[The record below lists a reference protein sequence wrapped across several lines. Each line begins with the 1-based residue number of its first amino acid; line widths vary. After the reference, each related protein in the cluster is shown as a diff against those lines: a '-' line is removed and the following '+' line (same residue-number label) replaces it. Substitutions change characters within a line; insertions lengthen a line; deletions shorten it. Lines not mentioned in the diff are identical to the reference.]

1 MWVQDSFKKG
11 ISKGSNMI
19 QGKSKSL
26 YVTLKQKECEESKA
40 GEVNANKGWFDNF
53 RKMFGLENHQD
64 NKRSSFC
71 WPRDSRQFPDAN
83 KKISEE
89 KEYLLVRLLM
99 QTEVLYFG
107 KRCHKGCLLVK

>member
-1 MWVQDSFKKG
+1 MQDSFKKG

-19 QGKSKSL
+19 KGKSKSL

-71 WPRDSRQFPDAN
+71 
-83 KKISEE
+83 
-89 KEYLLVRLLM
+89 
-99 QTEVLYFG
+99 
-107 KRCHKGCLLVK
+107 